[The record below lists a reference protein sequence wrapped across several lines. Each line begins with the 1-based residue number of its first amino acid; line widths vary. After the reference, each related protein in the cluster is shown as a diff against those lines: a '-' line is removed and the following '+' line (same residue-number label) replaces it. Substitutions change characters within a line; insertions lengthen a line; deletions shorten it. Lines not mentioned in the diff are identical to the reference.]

1 MSIRTI
7 ARTLL
12 AGIFLVGGWD
22 SLQNPK
28 ARTEPAKEVRPIAE
42 KMGLP
47 SDPVQ
52 LVKINGAAQ
61 LGGAVML
68 MAGWMPRLAA
78 LILGVTL
85 VPTTLST
92 HRFWE
97 IREPDQRRAQM
108 MHALKNGSI
117 LGGLIMTALDHG
129 GRPSVFWSTRKAA
142 ERAGSAVSKSGS
154 AVSKSVNKVAS

>member
-12 AGIFLVGGWD
+12 AGIFIVGGWD

-28 ARTEPAKEVRPIAE
+28 AKAGPAEEAGPIAE

-52 LVKINGAAQ
+52 LVRINGAAQ

-78 LILGVTL
+78 LILGATL
-85 VPTTLST
+85 VPTTLTT

-97 IREPDQRRAQM
+97 IQDPDQRRAQM

-117 LGGLIMTALDHG
+117 LGGLVMTALDHG
-129 GRPSVFWSTRKAA
+129 GRPSVFWMTRKAT
-142 ERAGSAVSKSGS
+142 ERAGDTVSGT
-154 AVSKSVNKVAS
+154 VNKVTR

>member
-1 MSIRTI
+1 MNVRTI

-12 AGIFLVGGWD
+12 AGIFLVGGWE
-22 SLQNPK
+22 SLQSPK
-28 ARTEPAKEVRPIAE
+28 SKAGPAQEAAPIAR

-47 SDPVQ
+47 ADPQQ
-52 LVKINGAAQ
+52 LVKINGAVQ
-61 LGGAVML
+61 LGGGIML

-78 LILGVTL
+78 LALAASL
-85 VPTTLST
+85 VPTTVST

-97 IREPDQRRAQM
+97 IRDPDQRRAQM

-129 GRPSVFWSTRKAA
+129 GRPSVFWTTRKAA
-142 ERAGSAVSKSGS
+142 ERAGDAVSG
-154 AVSKSVNKVAS
+154 AMEKVAG

>member
-1 MSIRTI
+1 MTIRTI

-28 ARTEPAKEVRPIAE
+28 AKAGPAREAGPMAE
-42 KMGLP
+42 KVGLP

-52 LVKINGAAQ
+52 LVKINAAAQ
-61 LGGAVML
+61 LAGAIML

-78 LILGVTL
+78 LILGATL
-85 VPTTLST
+85 VPTTVST

-97 IREPDQRRAQM
+97 IRDPEERRAQM
-108 MHALKNGSI
+108 THALKNGSI

-142 ERAGSAVSKSGS
+142 ERAGSAVSKS
-154 AVSKSVNKVAS
+154 VDKVAS